1 MRIATVLGFDAGLPD
16 QPGARRLGDVGRS
29 SRTRQVVDGL
39 EWSHRLHPAR
49 TAGDALAIDAQ
60 RRGDLG
66 RIAPVGQVQNDR
78 RALDMMRRARAGE
91 RSQRG
96 ARFFGQGQ
104 RQCGGFAR
112 HPVSSAI
119 EPSAQGL
126 PHRPWSGQQGWKYGS
141 LAISCSAS
149 VSARRSNTRCHSP
162 VWRCHNRSKQS
173 RLT

>member
-39 EWSHRLHPAR
+39 EGSHRLHPAR

-66 RIAPVGQVQNDR
+66 RIAPVGRVQNDR
-78 RALDMMRRARAGE
+78 RALDMMRRAVRERASAVSAA
-91 RSQRG
+91 RASSVKDSANVAALRG
-96 ARFFGQGQ
+96 IRCLPELQ
-104 RQCGGFAR
+104 
-112 HPVSSAI
+112 
-119 EPSAQGL
+119 PSAQGF

-141 LAISCSAS
+141 LAISCSAT
-149 VSARRSNTRCHSP
+149 VSARRSNTRCHFAGMAVP
-162 VWRCHNRSKQS
+162 
-173 RLT
+173 